1 MLQTSGIDNL
11 FVSALLP
18 SLLLRKA
25 VRQRTSTHAP
35 LIPSLTWVQVE
46 RGASRL
52 QAKFS
57 KLLEYSYLPLS
68 LSSFLPQAELLEYR

>member
-57 KLLEYSYLPLS
+57 ALS
-68 LSSFLPQAELLEYR
+68 LILVSTSTTFYGVFRVLR